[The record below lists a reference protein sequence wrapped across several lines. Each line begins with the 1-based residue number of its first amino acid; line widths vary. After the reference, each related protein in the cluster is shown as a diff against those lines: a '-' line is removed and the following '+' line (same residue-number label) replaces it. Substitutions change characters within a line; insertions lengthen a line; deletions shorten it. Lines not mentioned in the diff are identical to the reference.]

1 VWGIPFIL
9 PHDSE
14 DCKRRSLARIL
25 RLRSQPNS
33 AAARLHIFMWR
44 FSEWLLAEERSLVDP
59 SVLDSYE
66 QAFEQKLEELIQRTK
81 APDLR
86 QAFEAMRSC
95 PIKSMDGRCSRFVD
109 YIMAAL
115 VKSGC
120 HKTYEIEGSLQRIVF
135 KMIGKTGERGLPHKG
150 VFDFD
155 ESRPYNL
162 RLGNPVQVV
171 FKKYVSNEIRAIS
184 MNCIP
189 SIRTIQRP
197 GRLSIGQGS
206 EDSGMVSPDKIP
218 DRPQS
223 HEPEMMGDLIELLRK
238 HSTPNLHLVDLFYSI
253 LDKEGPGVQ
262 STRFGTSQVAT
273 GKRMIIKIIE
283 QYARDTQNW
292 HMLRLLDRFRERFPK
307 RFEEPEVP
315 KRKAVVAARV

>member
-1 VWGIPFIL
+1 
-9 PHDSE
+9 
-14 DCKRRSLARIL
+14 
-25 RLRSQPNS
+25 
-33 AAARLHIFMWR
+33 MWR

-66 QAFEQKLEELIQRTK
+66 QAFQQKLEELIQRTK

-86 QAFEAMRSC
+86 QAFEDMRRC

-109 YIMAAL
+109 YVVSAL

-120 HKTYEIEGSLQRIVF
+120 NRQYDVEGSLQRIVF

-162 RLGNPVQVV
+162 RLGNPVQVM

-184 MNCIP
+184 MGCIP

-197 GRLSIGQGS
+197 GRFSIGQGS
-206 EDSGMVSPDKIP
+206 EDAGMVSPNDIP
-218 DRPQS
+218 DRRQS
-223 HEPEMMGDLIELLRK
+223 HEPEMMNDLIELLRK

-262 STRFGTSQVAT
+262 STRFGTSQVAR
-273 GKRMIIKIIE
+273 GKLMIVKIIE
-283 QYARDTQNW
+283 QYAQSTQNW

-307 RFEEPEVP
+307 RFEEPAG
-315 KRKAVVAARV
+315 RKAGSVAGL

>member
-1 VWGIPFIL
+1 
-9 PHDSE
+9 
-14 DCKRRSLARIL
+14 
-25 RLRSQPNS
+25 
-33 AAARLHIFMWR
+33 MWR

-59 SVLDSYE
+59 SVLDTYE
-66 QAFEQKLEELIQRTK
+66 RAFQQNLEELIGRTM

-86 QAFEAMRSC
+86 QAFEDMRDC
-95 PIKSMDGRCSRFVD
+95 PIKNMAGKCSRFTD
-109 YIMAAL
+109 YIVSAL

-120 HKTYEIEGSLQRIVF
+120 HHQYDVEGSLQRIVF
-135 KMIGKTGERGLPHKG
+135 KMIGKTGERGLPHRG

-206 EDSGMVSPDKIP
+206 EDVGMVSPDAIP

-223 HEPEMMGDLIELLRK
+223 HEPEMMNDLIELLRK
-238 HSTPNLHLVDLFYSI
+238 QSTPNSHLVDLFYSI
-253 LDKEGPGVQ
+253 IRKEGPEVQ
-262 STRFGTSQVAT
+262 SRRFGMPQVAR
-273 GKRMIIKIIE
+273 GKLMIVRTIQ
-283 QYARDTQNW
+283 QYAHDTENW
-292 HMLRLLDRFRERFPK
+292 QMLRLLDRFRERFPK
-307 RFEEPEVP
+307 RFEGPAEAP
-315 KRKAVVAARV
+315 KKAAILAARAG